1 MVRTKGSSSRNPQ
14 VEEESQQVEEENL
27 CKKYKAKF
35 PILTHVEGD
44 RLTKI
49 RFREILDCKYIPN
62 SLLNDVN
69 MLESF
74 NQLLNQCGLMKFVS
88 MHEDSIVDLV
98 TEFYTTLE
106 VHAKNTHILKFRME
120 GKPHQLTYSFMQR
133 VFGFKKDGMCEP
145 PASYKSKDF
154 WNFLTGLDGPFDSR
168 RGKAMFI
175 KDIKFWLLHKVLACV
190 VFHKTESNRIS
201 SQELFLMWCI
211 HNKKPVCWTYW
222 IFNQLLACA
231 PKKDAPLTHGHVIT
245 IIAKSLNV
253 NLANHPRVVEHSYFT
268 KQAFIRG
275 EVVDAKFRVIPAR
288 KRSCQRGIRRPPQDD
303 ELESEEEE
311 EEEEEEQESE
321 PEAEIPQP
329 TSMDDVPLLTYPI
342 QSAPGSSSE
351 HPPIWDQILNN
362 QIAMQGQLNT
372 LNRHQE
378 EMNRRQRKM
387 EYKLNKY
394 FIYTGFS
401 VDSPPTT
408 PTDN

>member
-1 MVRTKGSSSRNPQ
+1 
-14 VEEESQQVEEENL
+14 
-27 CKKYKAKF
+27 
-35 PILTHVEGD
+35 
-44 RLTKI
+44 
-49 RFREILDCKYIPN
+49 
-62 SLLNDVN
+62 
-69 MLESF
+69 
-74 NQLLNQCGLMKFVS
+74 
-88 MHEDSIVDLV
+88 
-98 TEFYTTLE
+98 
-106 VHAKNTHILKFRME
+106 
-120 GKPHQLTYSFMQR
+120 
-133 VFGFKKDGMCEP
+133 
-145 PASYKSKDF
+145 
-154 WNFLTGLDGPFDSR
+154 
-168 RGKAMFI
+168 MFI

-201 SQELFLMWCI
+201 SQEFFLMWCI
-211 HNKKPVCWTYW
+211 HNKKQVCQTYW

-231 PKKDAPLTHGHVIT
+231 PKKDAPLTHGHVVT
-245 IIAKSLNV
+245 IIDKSLNV
-253 NLANHPRVVEHSYFT
+253 NLTNHPCVVEHSYFT
-268 KQAFIRG
+268 KQAFIRS
-275 EVVDAKFRVIPAR
+275 EVVDAQFRVIPAR
-288 KRSCQRGIRRPPQDD
+288 RRSCWHGIRRPPQDD
-303 ELESEEEE
+303 ELESE